1 MLRILTTA
9 QERALVEKYAELTR
23 LRAVILEAEL
33 EVAEAREKADRAARI
48 LEDAMGVGNT
58 MFRYW
63 LPDMVGAGPVRTG
76 EPSLTN
82 EDEPGSGQQT
92 ERVIMTTISMG
103 PALKILRSRCMVEEK
118 TAAES
123 AKLVA
128 DKEWDLGKLRKR
140 EQVMIDAIAA
150 IENMKTVDN

>member
-23 LRAVILEAEL
+23 LRALILEAEL
-33 EVAEAREKADRAARI
+33 EVAEAREKSDRAARI

-63 LPDMVGAGPVRTG
+63 LPDMVGAGPMRTG
-76 EPSLTN
+76 EPSLIN

-103 PALKILRSRCMVEEK
+103 PALKILRSRYMVEEK

-140 EQVMIDAIAA
+140 EQVIIDAIAA
-150 IENMKTVDN
+150 IENMRTVDN